1 MNVLVALMITKTDE
15 QDAQISLIKQRIE
28 EISGTT
34 DVITRFF
41 LHMFCRKQK
50 TNQYCPPKVCITSL
64 ENKDAKY
71 QFWDLV
77 RDGLDNTNF
86 LGFKPHSHYWV
97 VREHTSSACDN
108 LTSGEFR
115 MGKRLIKLTIAM
127 LREKEDAKIELM
139 KNVRKFQDDTEEE
152 LRKMLDNEE
161 GELLLD
167 ENEKICCENQ
177 PTNVDMRLDKLEST
191 IKELIAKLD
200 TFMK

>member
-41 LHMFCRKQK
+41 LRMFCRKQK
-50 TNQYCPPKVCITSL
+50 TKQYRPKKVCLTSY
-64 ENKDAKY
+64 ENNDGRCNFRYLIK
-71 QFWDLV
+71 
-77 RDGLDNTNF
+77 DGLDNTNF
-86 LGFKPHSHYWV
+86 LGFKSHSHYWV
-97 VREHTSSACDN
+97 VREHNSSACAN

-115 MGKRLIKLTIAM
+115 MGRRLIELTIAM
-127 LREKEDAKIELM
+127 LREKEDAKTEMM
-139 KNVRKFQDDTEEE
+139 KNVRKFQDDTEKE

-167 ENEKICCENQ
+167 ENEKICCES
-177 PTNVDMRLDKLEST
+177 RLRFDKLEST
-191 IKELIAKLD
+191 QKEILAKLD
-200 TFMK
+200 NLMNMK